1 MAGGGRSAAYMLTV
15 ESGRA
20 LVTRRPARPVQ
31 LHTASAARRGLASTL
46 RNPHNKSSRQ
56 LHDSSTRLN
65 TQPPGAGRT
74 ACVKHFVIFFQNSVA
89 P

>member
-20 LVTRRPARPVQ
+20 LVTRRPATPVQ

-56 LHDSSTRLN
+56 LHEPRGDR
-65 TQPPGAGRT
+65 AGG
-74 ACVKHFVIFFQNSVA
+74 VEQFVILFQKSGA